1 MNPKISQSYF
11 LVALIA
17 ISAVLAFFIFRPFLI
32 ALVLAV
38 MCATALYPFYQWISR
53 YMSGSPGLAAF
64 ITILVLIVCV
74 LVPFT
79 LITMQITSDAQQA
92 YASVS
97 SGSGREHLNTVFQ
110 YINDAAARYAPGLAL
125 PVASDLSVPIEQWT
139 KDGLQW
145 LIQNLGGASGWLA
158 RFVGSLFIFL
168 IALYYLLRDG
178 AAFRRLL
185 IQISPLADTDDE
197 IIFTRLK
204 LAIHSII
211 RGSLIIALI
220 QGILTG
226 IGFAFFGIPNSVL
239 WGVVAAFSALIPGI
253 GTSLVLV
260 PGIVYLFVIG
270 ATTPAIGLLVW
281 SALAVGLIDNFLGP
295 RLVGRGMQLHPL
307 TVLLS
312 VFGGLAF
319 FGPVGVFLG
328 PLCISLLF
336 AFLSIYQ
343 HISRQK

>member
-1 MNPKISQSYF
+1 MNPKMSQPYF
-11 LVALIA
+11 LFALIA
-17 ISAVLAFFIFRPFLI
+17 VSSVLVFFIFRPFLI
-32 ALVLAV
+32 ALVLAA
-38 MCATALYPFYQWISR
+38 MFAAALYPLYQRIYR
-53 YMSGSPGLAAF
+53 RMSGSPGLAAF

-74 LVPFT
+74 LGPFT
-79 LITMQITSDAQQA
+79 LITMQIVNDAQQA
-92 YASVS
+92 YASLS
-97 SGSGREHLNTVFQ
+97 SGTGRTYLNTVFQ
-110 YINDAAARYAPGLAL
+110 YINDIATRYTPSLAL
-125 PVASDLSVPIEQWT
+125 PAASEFSISIEQWI
-139 KDGLQW
+139 KSGLQW
-145 LIQNLGGASGWLA
+145 LIQNLGGASGWIT
-158 RFVGSLFIFL
+158 RFVGNLFVFL

-178 AAFRRLL
+178 ATLRQL
-185 IQISPLADTDDE
+185 IMRMSPLADADDE
-197 IIFTRLK
+197 IVFTRLK

-226 IGFAFFGIPNSVL
+226 LGFAFFGVPNSVL

-260 PGIVYLFVIG
+260 PGIIYLFVTG
-270 ATTPAIGLLVW
+270 AMIPAIGLLVW
-281 SALAVGLIDNFLGP
+281 SGIAVGLIDNFLGP
-295 RLVGRGMQLHPL
+295 RLVGKGMRLHPL
-307 TVLLS
+307 MVLLS

-336 AFLSIYQ
+336 ALLSIYQ